1 MKILK
6 FLARALIYIVLI
18 AVMVFVA
25 FPLLSVIGAAFKSNM
40 EILTMPEVLFPK
52 KPTVENFV
60 LAWNS
65 EVFNVPRM
73 LFNSIWYTVS
83 SVVITL
89 FSSALCGY
97 VFARGEFRG
106 KKTIFA
112 VFTSLMFISM
122 GSITIY
128 PSFEILSGLGLTGSL
143 AGLLV
148 MTCFGIP
155 VVNMHLVRG
164 FVNSLPKEIDE
175 AAEIDGC
182 GFTGRFFKIILP
194 MFKPI
199 IATIAILAFNSAWN
213 DYLMPTMFT
222 LSNPKQHT
230 LIIGIMALKSSGQ
243 GATSWNLMFAGTFI
257 ALIPVL
263 VIFAIGNKYITK
275 GIAAGAV
282 KG

>member
-1 MKILK
+1 MKIFK

-18 AVMVFVA
+18 AVAVFVA
-25 FPLLSVIGAAFKSNM
+25 FPLLSVIGSAFKSNM

-52 KPTVENFV
+52 KPTFENFI

-73 LFNSIWYTVS
+73 LFNSTWYTLS
-83 SVVITL
+83 NVVIIL
-89 FSSALCGY
+89 MNSALCGY

-106 KKTIFA
+106 KTLIFA

-143 AGLLV
+143 VGLLV
-148 MTCFGIP
+148 MSCFGIP
-155 VVNMHLVRG
+155 IVNMHLVRG

-182 GFTGRFFKIILP
+182 GFIGRFFKIILP
-194 MFKPI
+194 MLKPI
-199 IATIAILAFNSAWN
+199 MATLAILAFNSAWN

-257 ALIPVL
+257 ALVPVL
-263 VIFAIGNKYITK
+263 VIFAFGNKYITK

>member
-1 MKILK
+1 MKIINFLGK
-6 FLARALIYIVLI
+6 FLIYIVLI
-18 AVMVFVA
+18 AAAVFVA
-25 FPLLSVIGAAFKSNM
+25 FPLISVIGSSFKSNM
-40 EILTMPEVLFPK
+40 EILITPEKLFPS
-52 KPTVENFV
+52 KPTFENFIT
-60 LAWNS
+60 AWNS
-65 EVFNVPRM
+65 DVFNVPRM
-73 LFNSIWYTVS
+73 LFNSMWYTVAH
-83 SVVITL
+83 VVIVL
-89 FSSALCGY
+89 MSSSICGY

-106 KKTIFA
+106 KKLIFA

-128 PSFEILSGLGLTGSL
+128 PSFEILSKFGLTGSL
-143 AGLLV
+143 GGLLV

-155 VVNMHLVRG
+155 IVNMHLVRG

-182 GFTGRFFKIILP
+182 GFTGRFFRIILP
-194 MFKPI
+194 MLKPI
-199 IATIAILAFNSAWN
+199 MATIAILTFNAAWN
-213 DYLMPTMFT
+213 SYLMPAMFT

-243 GATSWNLMFAGTFI
+243 GATSWNLMFAGTVI
-257 ALIPVL
+257 ALVPVL
-263 VIFAIGNKYITK
+263 IIFAIGNKYITK